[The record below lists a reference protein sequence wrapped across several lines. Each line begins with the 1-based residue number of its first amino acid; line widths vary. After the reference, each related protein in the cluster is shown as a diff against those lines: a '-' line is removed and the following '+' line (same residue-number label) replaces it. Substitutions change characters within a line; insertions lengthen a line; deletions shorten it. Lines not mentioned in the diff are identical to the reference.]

1 MGNKPSMQDT
11 LNVTT
16 LNGVSY
22 YTVEQFAAL
31 TGKTTSNVFMLIRIG
46 NRIRKLQTI
55 RIGRAVFIPVSEY
68 TEYVFTHVGVDRR
81 TYMYDTQGKRV
92 YTY

>member
-1 MGNKPSMQDT
+1 MKNKPSIQDT
-11 LNVTT
+11 LCVT
-16 LNGVSY
+16 LNGESY
-22 YTVEQFAAL
+22 YTVEQFAQL
-31 TGKTTSNVFMLIRIG
+31 TSKTTSNVFMLIRIG
-46 NRIRKLQTI
+46 NRIRKLKTV

-81 TYMYDTQGKRV
+81 TYMYDVSGQRI